1 MESTQT
7 FLRHSSSN
15 LVTRIWDR
23 AFLWVFSQG
32 FSWIIVL
39 TLSLTKRKRMSHD
52 NGIAGS
58 GKLTIVENPKFPAH
72 EFFAP
77 GKVFPARI
85 RHASA
90 TFLDDAMNCIRS
102 ISIKFNDHHFKS
114 PFDIEMNTGEISLF
128 WSAYSFLQFAKL
140 RREKYGVEYIDY
152 YKKYPEG
159 LEGAQLALRRNPSSF
174 QNLRYYCKT
183 PFKFIGSDKIKRYAK
198 YRVRPFGNE
207 PETGI
212 EKDMSA
218 VDTGNQ
224 RILPFETRGRNYLKY
239 EYEDRVKKEGAKY
252 MMQIQTRIAQDDDD
266 PEIFNNMVP
275 WDENAHPWHDL
286 AIIEIDQTL
295 NWADSTKTSFSLN
308 NMPKTLGIIPAKSI
322 YDYNSLNYMRAHSEK
337 AKHARLLSYKLFG
350 LPKPIPNNDDRNSGD
365 WATIQKEKISK
376 LTRS

>member
-1 MESTQT
+1 MESTQQ
-7 FLRHSSSN
+7 FIRHSSTN
-15 LVTRIWDR
+15 ILHRTWDKIY
-23 AFLWVFSQG
+23 LWLFSQA

-58 GKLTIVENPKFPAH
+58 GKITIVPNPTFPEH
-72 EFFAP
+72 EFFTP
-77 GKVFPARI
+77 GKVYSARI

-102 ISIKFNDHHFKS
+102 MSIKFNDSHFKS

-128 WSAYSFLQFAKL
+128 WSAYSFLQFAKM

-159 LEGAQLALRRNPSSF
+159 LKGAQLALRRNPTSF

-183 PFKFIGSDKIKRYAK
+183 PFKFIGTDSIKRYAK
-198 YRVRPFGNE
+198 YRVRPLDDQ

-212 EKDMSA
+212 EKDMST

-239 EYEDRVKKEGAKY
+239 EYEERVKKEGAKY

-275 WDENAHPWHDL
+275 WDEKAHPWHDL
-286 AIIEIDQTL
+286 AVIEINKTL
-295 NWADSTKTSFSLN
+295 DWEESTKTSFSLN
-308 NMPKTLGIIPAKSI
+308 NMPKSLGIIPAKSI

-350 LPKPIPNNDDRNSGD
+350 MPKPIPNNDDRNSGN
-365 WATIQKEKISK
+365 WVKIQKEKVSK

>member
-1 MESTQT
+1 MESTGK
-7 FLRHSSSN
+7 FIRHSVWHS
-15 LVTRIWDR
+15 VRGAYDKVY
-23 AFLWVFSQG
+23 LWLFCQM
-32 FSWIIVL
+32 FSWVIVL
-39 TLSLTKRKRMSHD
+39 TLSLFYRKRMSHD

-58 GKLTIVENPKFPAH
+58 GKLTIVPNPKFPAH

-77 GKVFPARI
+77 GKVYQARV

-102 ISIKFNDHHFKS
+102 ISVKFSDHHFKS
-114 PFDIEMNTGEISLF
+114 PFDIEMNSGEISLF

-140 RREKYGVEYIDY
+140 RKEKYGVEYIEY

-159 LEGAQLALRRNPSSF
+159 LKGAQAALRRNPTSF
-174 QNLRYYCKT
+174 HNLRYYCKT
-183 PFKFIGSDKIKRYAK
+183 PFKFIGEDKIKRYAK
-198 YRVRPFGNE
+198 YRIRPLDNE

-212 EKDMSA
+212 QHDMSK

-239 EYEDRVKKEGAKY
+239 EYEERVKREGAKY

-275 WDENAHPWHDL
+275 WDEDAHPWHDL
-286 AIIEIDQTL
+286 AVIEIDKTL
-295 NWADSTKTSFSLN
+295 DWKESTKTSFSLN
-308 NMPKTLGIIPAKSI
+308 HMPKTLGIIPAKSI

-337 AKHARLLSYKLFG
+337 AKVARLLSYRLFG
-350 LPKPIPNNDDRNSGD
+350 YPNAIPNNEDRNSGD
-365 WATIQKEKISK
+365 WAKMQKEKVSK
-376 LTRS
+376 LVRS